1 MSLTLRYLGTDP
13 RVPSFSALAV
23 ALQRAD
29 ARFKLVA
36 NPAAVSSEAR
46 VVYGRKA
53 VAALSLGQ
61 RERFTAQLT
70 DLEER
75 VREQA
80 GRAGE
85 AVLQRLGD
93 VRWVLLVELLGGGI
107 DAEATLARL
116 DPLVSWV
123 MAEREGM
130 LQVDGEGFYDASG
143 PLLALD

>member
-1 MSLTLRYLGTDP
+1 VYTLRFLGTDP
-13 RVPSFSALAV
+13 RPLAFSALAAAV
-23 ALQRAD
+23 QRAD
-29 ARFKLVA
+29 PRFRLVA
-36 NPAAVSSEAR
+36 NPKAITREAQLLFGKR
-46 VVYGRKA
+46 PLA
-53 VAALSLGQ
+53 SLSLGP
-61 RERFTAQLT
+61 RERFDAQLA
-70 DLEER
+70 DLGER

-93 VRWVLLVELLGGGI
+93 VKWVLLVELLGGGI
-107 DAEATLARL
+107 DAEATLDRL

-143 PLLALD
+143 PLLAVD